1 MYLVDK
7 YPPQTAQDKGDGA
20 ASEGEPAE
28 AVSKVPTEALS
39 EMRLS
44 EAILSS

>member
-7 YPPQTAQDKGDGA
+7 YPPQTGQDRVNGV

-28 AVSKVPTEALS
+28 TVSKVPTEALS
-39 EMRLS
+39 EMRIS
-44 EAILSS
+44 EVILTS